1 MQSIWHIGFAVPH
14 LEEGKKELGDV
25 FGLRWR
31 PARVRKVTPAD
42 ATGRPSFA
50 TAGTTLLLNRGPA
63 GTLVELCDLHSDRP
77 SLRDLFPPASEFA
90 GEPLPG
96 SAL

>member
-1 MQSIWHIGFAVPH
+1 MFDLVTAFNAIQYAA
-14 LEEGKKELGDV
+14 D
-25 FGLRWR
+25 
-31 PARVRKVTPAD
+31 PAA
-42 ATGRPSFA
+42 
-50 TAGTTLLLNRGPA
+50 LLNRGPA

-90 GEPLPG
+90 GEPVLD